1 MVPWCCYHLGHI
13 SIFRFFWPEVGGAS
27 RIGFNLLYMT
37 QLVLTWNVVCCSIA
51 QMKKL
56 EEEKHLLAK
65 VKNEIE
71 AFVFDAQDRLE
82 QRDYK
87 VCSTEDERVAIAAK
101 LSEASDW
108 LIEQEDSTPR
118 KVVIVCWLVVI

>member
-1 MVPWCCYHLGHI
+1 ML
-13 SIFRFFWPEVGGAS
+13 E
-27 RIGFNLLYMT
+27 
-37 QLVLTWNVVCCSIA
+37 
-51 QMKKL
+51 KL
-56 EEEKHLLAK
+56 
-65 VKNEIE
+65 KNEIE

-87 VCSTEDERVAIAAK
+87 LCSTEDERVAITSK

-118 KVVIVCWLVVI
+118 KVVVVSCHQLYFMSVTFKVLVFFYVAVWLRGHSIARVIKCSLC

>member
-1 MVPWCCYHLGHI
+1 
-13 SIFRFFWPEVGGAS
+13 
-27 RIGFNLLYMT
+27 
-37 QLVLTWNVVCCSIA
+37 
-51 QMKKL
+51 
-56 EEEKHLLAK
+56 LLAQ

-82 QRDYK
+82 QKDYRL
-87 VCSTEDERVAIAAK
+87 CSTEDERIAITAK

-118 KVVIVCWLVVI
+118 KVVVVSSDYCKFIVAVLTFITFQFGFVVTVLLATQH

>member
-1 MVPWCCYHLGHI
+1 
-13 SIFRFFWPEVGGAS
+13 
-27 RIGFNLLYMT
+27 MT
-37 QLVLTWNVVCCSIA
+37 QNGVICCSVA
-51 QMKKL
+51 ELRKL
-56 EEEKHLLAK
+56 EEERHLLSK

-71 AFVFDAQDRLE
+71 AFVFDAQDKLE

-87 VCSTEDERVAIAAK
+87 LCSTEDERVMIMSK

-118 KVVIVCWLVVI
+118 KVWLLVADSTQSLNMHQSIESFEQQCQCAELFTL

>member
-1 MVPWCCYHLGHI
+1 VNW
-13 SIFRFFWPEVGGAS
+13 
-27 RIGFNLLYMT
+27 
-37 QLVLTWNVVCCSIA
+37 WNVIMYCSIA
-51 QMKKL
+51 ELKKL
-56 EEEKHLLAK
+56 EEEKHLLDK

-71 AFVFDAQDRLE
+71 SFIFDAQDRLE

-87 VCSTEDERVAIAAK
+87 LCSTEDERVSISTK

-118 KVVIVCWLVVI
+118 KVIRVHKKEPYIFLCL